1 MSIVLVT
8 SLVSRMKY
16 VLEAT
21 WKHLVFN
28 ELAKEGQDISLF
40 IAAME
45 GSVYSRGNT
54 KQLTNISKAH
64 Q

>member
-45 GSVYSRGNT
+45 GNT

>member
-8 SLVSRMKY
+8 SLVSRVKS
-16 VLEAT
+16 VLEAA

-28 ELAKEGQDISLF
+28 ELAEGQDISLF

-45 GSVYSRGNT
+45 GSVYSGGNT
-54 KQLTNISKAH
+54 KQPTNISKAH

>member
-8 SLVSRMKY
+8 SLVSRVKY
-16 VLEAT
+16 VIEAT

-28 ELAKEGQDISLF
+28 ELAEGQDISLS

-45 GSVYSRGNT
+45 GSVYSRGNM
-54 KQLTNISKAH
+54 KQPTNISKAH